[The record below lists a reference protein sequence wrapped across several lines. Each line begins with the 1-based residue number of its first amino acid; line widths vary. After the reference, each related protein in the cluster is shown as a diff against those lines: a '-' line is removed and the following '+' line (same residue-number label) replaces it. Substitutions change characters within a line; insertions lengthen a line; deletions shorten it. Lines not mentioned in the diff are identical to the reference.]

1 MWYYDYIVPSFLV
14 LLIFQFYY
22 LARPRLPIRIN
33 RTFQQII
40 IVNCLVILFDVLA
53 SEADMHYQDHSV
65 WLLYA
70 VNMAFFV
77 LFLLRIYFSFF
88 RCMRCS

>member
-40 IVNCLVILFDVLA
+40 HVGFAGVFTAGEQPHGAWFSVLP
-53 SEADMHYQDHSV
+53 
-65 WLLYA
+65 
-70 VNMAFFV
+70 
-77 LFLLRIYFSFF
+77 
-88 RCMRCS
+88 

>member
-33 RTFQQII
+33 RTFD
-40 IVNCLVILFDVLA
+40 LP
-53 SEADMHYQDHSV
+53 ADHHLKLSCDPV
-65 WLLYA
+65 
-70 VNMAFFV
+70 
-77 LFLLRIYFSFF
+77 
-88 RCMRCS
+88 